1 MARVDFAF
9 GAPDRL
15 RMACTVAQRHYA
27 AGRALVV
34 YSRDAQ
40 TLARIDRLLWSFE
53 PTAFLPHVAADDPL
67 APETP
72 VWLAA
77 WLINLDAD
85 CPPGIEAY
93 ERVLEIVSAEPEDR
107 QAARTRWRAYQAA
120 GCALHAHDVSQQ
132 PPQAIQARE
141 PSPPPGL

>member
-53 PTAFLPHVAADDPL
+53 PAAFLPHVAATDPL
-67 APETP
+67 APATP
-72 VWLAA
+72 VWLADEVPAAPPSGAALPA

-85 CPPGIEAY
+85 CPPGIQAY
-93 ERVLEIVSAEPEDR
+93 ERVLEIVSDDPEDR
-107 QAARTRWRAYQAA
+107 QAARARWRAYQAA
-120 GCALHAHDVSQQ
+120 GHDLHAHDVSGR
-132 PPQAIQARE
+132 A
-141 PSPPPGL
+141 

>member
-53 PTAFLPHVAADDPL
+53 PAAFLPHVAASDPL
-67 APETP
+67 AAATP
-72 VWLAA
+72 VWLADEVPAAPPAGAPLPA
-77 WLINLDAD
+77 WLINLDDD
-85 CPPGIEAY
+85 CPPGIQAY
-93 ERVLEIVSAEPEDR
+93 ERVLEIVSDDPDER
-107 QAARTRWRAYQAA
+107 QAARARWRAYQAA
-120 GCALHAHDVSQQ
+120 GHDLHAHDVSGR
-132 PPQAIQARE
+132 A
-141 PSPPPGL
+141 